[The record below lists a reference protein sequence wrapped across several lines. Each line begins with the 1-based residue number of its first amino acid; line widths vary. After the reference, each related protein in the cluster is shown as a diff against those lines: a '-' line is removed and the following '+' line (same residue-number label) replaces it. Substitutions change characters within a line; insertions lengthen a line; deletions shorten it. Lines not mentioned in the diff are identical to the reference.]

1 MMEKCMVEEFYLSQ
15 TEKDLMEHSRK
26 DQLKDLEHISLRMVK
41 KSKEF
46 GRMEYFSKIMSEL
59 E

>member
-1 MMEKCMVEEFYLSQ
+1 
-15 TEKDLMEHSRK
+15 LMEHSRK